1 MLQSSSW
8 PPANLAVTKRM
19 CRGTGIEPFAVPQ
32 EHVVDPGICASTGA
46 TSKSSTEPSRQS
58 EFDPKTLVDVT
69 LLPLVPR
76 SARAASNKLYLRN
89 TAPTVSYTRH
99 MGGAAPDARAVRSTQ
114 GCRDASGGRSRQ
126 ALRARADQVIE

>member
-46 TSKSSTEPSRQS
+46 TSKSSTEPSRPIGIRP
-58 EFDPKTLVDVT
+58 EDIGRRDD
-69 LLPLVPR
+69 
-76 SARAASNKLYLRN
+76 AA
-89 TAPTVSYTRH
+89 AAGPEVS
-99 MGGAAPDARAVRSTQ
+99 S
-114 GCRDASGGRSRQ
+114 CREQ
-126 ALRARADQVIE
+126 